1 MDEFKDIQSLC
12 KYLEVDALKYKYHH
26 QIADLF
32 RVLRDKLSKDEK
44 GSDAEKAQWEV
55 DFFNF
60 VLRDGEVNP
69 SFQSTDDKGNV
80 TEYPHLNRFNDDTYD
95 YLISRFNSTNNTLL
109 KARYAHI
116 LWFSP
121 RKNGKYAQSA
131 IDSYLELIDIYSEK
145 DKTEPEEHY
154 GLSVLLA
161 IKNAY
166 YIARQANDR
175 YRIEL
180 TKDKIKHLIYYYNEK
195 STSLLTIRFDL
206 IELMLDDRKTFEGS
220 VKCLL

>member
-1 MDEFKDIQSLC
+1 MDEFKDIQSLG
-12 KYLEVDALKYKYHH
+12 KYLEEDALKYKSHH

-32 RVLRDKLSKDEK
+32 RVLRDKLSKDERA
-44 GSDAEKAQWEV
+44 SDAEKAQWEV

-60 VLRDGEVNP
+60 VLKDGEINP

-80 TEYPHLNRFNDDTYD
+80 TEYPDVHRFNDDTYD
-95 YLISRFNSTNNTLL
+95 YLIGKFNSTNNALL

-161 IKNAY
+161 IKK
-166 YIARQANDR
+166 
-175 YRIEL
+175 RIL
-180 TKDKIKHLIYYYNEK
+180 YS
-195 STSLLTIRFDL
+195 STGQR
-206 IELMLDDRKTFEGS
+206 
-220 VKCLL
+220 